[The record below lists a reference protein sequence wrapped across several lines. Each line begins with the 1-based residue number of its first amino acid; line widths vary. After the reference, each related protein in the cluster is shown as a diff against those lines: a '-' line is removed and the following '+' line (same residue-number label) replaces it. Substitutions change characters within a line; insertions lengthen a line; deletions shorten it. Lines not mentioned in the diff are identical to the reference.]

1 MCDLKRT
8 HLSVEHT
15 LAGGKPCRRGTVFD
29 VPREQRGVCAEGHT
43 PERGTHARRG
53 KSAVVELS
61 LTCRENR
68 DVCDLKVTHPSVEHT
83 LAGGKPCRRGT
94 VFDVLRE

>member
-1 MCDLKRT
+1 MTLSLTCCENRDVCDLKRT

-15 LAGGKPCRRGTVFD
+15 LAGGKPC
-29 VPREQRGVCAEGHT
+29 
-43 PERGTHARRG
+43 
-53 KSAVVELS
+53 VVALS

-68 DVCDLKVTHPSVEHT
+68 DVCALKVTHPSVEHT